1 MTCNILTPYR
11 PPYEFKKTGYEIS
24 DIHEKQNK
32 HGLKENVY
40 TVVSGCKTAEIDV
53 LTVDRMVDRRIDPG
67 KIPEWLAVL
76 DQDLYL
82 NGSHISSN
90 VRKIKGEIIKKDHMF
105 SVWFV
110 PSVGGGV
117 FILKGVDII
126 PSASL
131 RGHDYVDFEKVVS
144 LSIAKKWILEEIKPP
159 KKEDMPWR
167 NWYIVF

>member
-24 DIHEKQNK
+24 DIHENF
-32 HGLKENVY
+32 Y
-40 TVVSGCKTAEIDV
+40 TVISGCKTAEIDFR
-53 LTVDRMVDRRIDPG
+53 TVDRMVDYRINPG
-67 KIPEWLAVL
+67 KNPEWLAVL
-76 DQDLYL
+76 GQDFNL

-90 VRKIKGEIIKKDHMF
+90 VRTIKGEKIKKDHMF

-117 FILKGVDII
+117 FILKGIDII
-126 PSASL
+126 PSASQ

-144 LSIAKKWILEEIKPP
+144 LSIAKKWMLGEIKPQ
-159 KKEDMPWR
+159 KK
-167 NWYIVF
+167 